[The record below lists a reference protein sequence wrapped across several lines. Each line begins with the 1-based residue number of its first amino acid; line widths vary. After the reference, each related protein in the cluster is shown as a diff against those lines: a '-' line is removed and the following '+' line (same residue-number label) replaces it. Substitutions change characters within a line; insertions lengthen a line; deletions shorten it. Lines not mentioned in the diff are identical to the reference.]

1 MSSSAL
7 LQHADFLRALARSL
21 VSDEAAAEDAV
32 QEAWVAALERP
43 PDAPGA
49 ARSWLRTVVRRFLG
63 RSRANA
69 IDRRWHER
77 RAARPEAGVDP
88 HWMEERERTIARVGE
103 AVSALDEKYRSVVLL
118 RFFEGLPPRE
128 IARRLQLPVE
138 TVRTRQKRALQ
149 ALRGSLDDAYGGD
162 RRSWCLA
169 LLPLTRLHRDAP
181 AGSGLVASVITGFLT
196 MNTLFKVSFVS
207 LAVLA
212 GALAFWLPGDEEAV
226 SPPAAPLPLVAD
238 GELTRDAEPE
248 QALPVV
254 AGAAARMPLDQA
266 DQESP
271 ATSPPVTRGQVFDA
285 GGRPA
290 AGVALRLAGG
300 GEWSGESDAAG
311 EFALP
316 ATLPEERLIIDPP
329 HVLVR
334 RGWAMDEELVLLIA
348 ASRID
353 FTGRVVDET
362 GVAIAGVD
370 VSVESIPIVGFP
382 RALDRTIRPVIHT
395 TRTDD
400 AGGFEHPG
408 LPAELVTLHF
418 TKPGFR
424 PEALRI
430 GADVEL
436 DGRVVLHPIVEP
448 YTLSGTVVDD
458 VGIAVPDALVAF
470 VDERTRTDRSGA
482 FLLEGSIADV
492 PEEGADLAAAKRGF
506 QTKLIPGFGS
516 DRTDLLDEAPLELRF
531 DGPSLEITGRLL
543 YTSGEPH
550 AGARVQLWQEEYVV
564 GISTAEDLSAKGAE
578 IPLLMDAFWSDPD
591 PCLTDHRG
599 AFVVKGLADRD
610 YRLRILDLE
619 EGLALTTEPIP
630 AGSSGLSIT
639 LPDDTYQE
647 LSGSVV
653 DEHGRAIEGMQ
664 VMASTWVIHN
674 SDNHAVRTMR
684 TTHTEADG
692 SFVLSDV
699 SRLASIRLRVLGD
712 DSEFLDHAFWMEPD
726 EPGEDLTLILERRCH
741 FRVEVQD
748 SEVHSFRILDELDEV
763 LMISHFGAVGG
774 DVGRRIFPLEEGRS
788 PVVSTSD
795 RARTLEL
802 LGTETR
808 RVPIRL
814 VAGEVTILRP

>member
-7 LQHADFLRALARSL
+7 LQHADFLRALAQSL
-21 VSDEAAAEDAV
+21 VSDETVAEDAV

-49 ARSWLRTVVRRFLG
+49 ARSWLRTVVRRILS
-63 RSRANA
+63 RSRASTL
-69 IDRRWHER
+69 DRRWHER

-88 HWMEERERTIARVGE
+88 NWMEERERTIARVGE

-149 ALRGSLDDAYGGD
+149 ALRAALDDAYGGD

-169 LLPLTRLHRDAP
+169 LLPLTRLHHDAA
-181 AGSGLVASVITGFLT
+181 AGSGLVASVSTGFLA
-196 MNTLFKVSFVS
+196 MNTLLKVSLVA
-207 LAVLA
+207 LAILA
-212 GALAFWLPGDEEAV
+212 GVLAFWSLGDEEPVTPRAAP
-226 SPPAAPLPLVAD
+226 SPLAAGGELARDEEPVPVQSEVAGVVARTSLGSDHEESAAAPLP
-238 GELTRDAEPE
+238 
-248 QALPVV
+248 
-254 AGAAARMPLDQA
+254 
-266 DQESP
+266 
-271 ATSPPVTRGQVFDA
+271 VTQGQVFDA
-285 GGRPA
+285 TGRSL

-316 ATLPEERLIIDPP
+316 ATLPEERLVVDSP

-334 RGWAMDEELVLLIA
+334 RGWTMDDELFLLIA
-348 ASRID
+348 ADRID
-353 FTGRVVDET
+353 LARSVVDEA
-362 GVAIAGVD
+362 GVAIAGVE
-370 VSVESIPIVGFP
+370 VSVEPAPIVGFP
-382 RALDRTIRPVIHT
+382 LALDRTIRPVIHT
-395 TRTDD
+395 TRTGDD
-400 AGGFEHPG
+400 GALELTG
-408 LPAELVTLHF
+408 LPAELVILHF
-418 TKPGFR
+418 NKPGFR
-424 PEALRI
+424 PESLRVA
-430 GADVEL
+430 ADVEL
-436 DGRVVLHPIVEP
+436 DGRIVLHPIEQLYV
-448 YTLSGTVVDD
+448 LSGRVVDD
-458 VGIAVPDALVAF
+458 VGVGVPGALVAF
-470 VDERTRTDRSGA
+470 VDERTRSDSGGA
-482 FLLEGSIADV
+482 FQLKGSIADV
-492 PEEGADLAAAKRGF
+492 PEEGAGLVAAKRGF
-506 QTKLIPGFGS
+506 QTKVIPDFGAN
-516 DRTDLLDEAPLELRF
+516 REDLLAATPLELRF
-531 DGPSLEITGRLL
+531 AGPSLEISGRLL
-543 YTSGEPH
+543 YASGEPH
-550 AGARVQLWQEEYVV
+550 PGARVQLWQEEYVV

-599 AFVVKGLADRD
+599 AFVVKGLVDRD

-619 EGLALTTEPIP
+619 EGLALTTDPIP
-630 AGSSGLSIT
+630 AGSSGLAIT
-639 LPDDTYQE
+639 LPEDTYQK
-647 LSGSVV
+647 LNGTVV
-653 DEHGRAIEGMQ
+653 DEHGRAVEGIQ
-664 VMASTWVIHN
+664 VIVSTWVIHN

-684 TTHTEADG
+684 RTYTEEDG
-692 SFVLSDV
+692 SFMLSDV

-726 EPGEDLTLILERRCH
+726 DTGEDLTLILERRCH

-748 SEVHSFRILDELDEV
+748 PEVVSFRVLDEHDEV

-774 DVGRRIFPLEEGRS
+774 DVGRRTFPLDDGRS

-802 LGTETR
+802 LDTETR